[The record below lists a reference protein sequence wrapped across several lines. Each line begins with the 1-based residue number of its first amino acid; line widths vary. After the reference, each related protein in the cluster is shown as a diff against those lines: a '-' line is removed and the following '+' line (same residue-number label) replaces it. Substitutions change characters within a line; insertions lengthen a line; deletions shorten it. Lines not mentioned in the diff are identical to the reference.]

1 MPGLE
6 DTLLDAINNY
16 KPKVGGR
23 RKRRHARGGVVEGE
37 AADPASGRVPRRGSE
52 SALAKAAEAA
62 RRLEEA
68 TASVAAAS
76 QQAADAV
83 AAVPGVVKT
92 WAETCKDA
100 LVAKLRSAVH
110 ESPGIVASAAAATSV
125 GLYAFAEANIGK
137 ILPLAKAIADK
148 IYMESTIPER
158 AADAVPAMILT
169 FAIFA
174 TTEFLKGHP
183 GVEVVD
189 EAEVA
194 DAIAEQENAAAAAAE
209 GGADVR
215 GVVDAGL
222 DSPIYAPG
230 TGPDDAPTSGGRR
243 RTRRHRRHRPSAP
256 TRKARRSSY
265 GGRKRYTRPRRG

>member
-1 MPGLE
+1 MSGLE
-6 DTLLDAINNY
+6 DTLQEALATY
-16 KPKVGGR
+16 RPTHGGR
-23 RKRRHARGGVVEGE
+23 RKRRHVQGGVVEDE
-37 AADPASGRVPRRGSE
+37 AAAAPVRRRGSGP
-52 SALAKAAEAA
+52 ALTAAAEAA
-62 RRLEEA
+62 ARL
-68 TASVAAAS
+68 AAATERMAAAG
-76 QQAADAV
+76 QQAADAAAALPSEAKSWAV
-83 AAVPGVVKT
+83 A
-92 WAETCKDA
+92 CKDA

-110 ESPGIVASAAAATSV
+110 ESPGVVAAAAAATSV

-183 GVEVVD
+183 GVEEVD
-189 EAEVA
+189 EAAVIG
-194 DAIAEQENAAAAAAE
+194 AIAQEEDAAAAAA
-209 GGADVR
+209 GPGA
-215 GVVDAGL
+215 GVGEVVAAGL

-230 TGPDDAPTSGGRR
+230 TEPDEGGRR

-256 TRKARRSSY
+256 TRKGRRTSY

>member
-6 DTLLDAINNY
+6 DKLLAAIKDYN
-16 KPKVGGR
+16 PKVGGR
-23 RKRRHARGGVVEGE
+23 RKRRHARGGVEDD
-37 AADPASGRVPRRGSE
+37 AAPARRRGSE

-62 RRLEEA
+62 TRLAAA
-68 TASVAAAS
+68 TASMAEAG

-83 AAVPGVVKT
+83 AAVPGRVKS
-92 WAETCKDA
+92 WAEACKDA

-110 ESPGIVASAAAATSV
+110 ESPGVVASVAAATSV

-194 DAIAEQENAAAAAAE
+194 DAIAGEETAAAAAAE
-209 GGADVR
+209 GGA
-215 GVVDAGL
+215 GVDQVVAAGL

-230 TGPDDAPTSGGRR
+230 TEPESPRAGRR

-265 GGRKRYTRPRRG
+265 GGRKHYTRPRRG

>member
-1 MPGLE
+1 MPVLE
-6 DTLLDAINNY
+6 DTLLAAIKDYN
-16 KPKVGGR
+16 PKVGGR
-23 RKRRHARGGVVEGE
+23 RKRRNARGGVEDD
-37 AADPASGRVPRRGSE
+37 AAPARRRGSE

-62 RRLEEA
+62 TRLAAA
-68 TASVAAAS
+68 TASMAEAG

-83 AAVPGVVKT
+83 AAVPGQVKS
-92 WAETCKDA
+92 WAEACKDA

-110 ESPGIVASAAAATSV
+110 ESPGVVASVAAATSV

-183 GVEVVD
+183 GFEVVD

-194 DAIAEQENAAAAAAE
+194 DAIAGEESAAAEAAEAAAAKGEAGVAE
-209 GGADVR
+209 
-215 GVVDAGL
+215 VVAAGL

-230 TGPDDAPTSGGRR
+230 TGSDDLPTSGGRR
-243 RTRRHRRHRPSAP
+243 RTRRRHRHRPSAP
-256 TRKARRSSY
+256 TRKGRRSSY
-265 GGRKRYTRPRRG
+265 GGRKHYTRPRRG